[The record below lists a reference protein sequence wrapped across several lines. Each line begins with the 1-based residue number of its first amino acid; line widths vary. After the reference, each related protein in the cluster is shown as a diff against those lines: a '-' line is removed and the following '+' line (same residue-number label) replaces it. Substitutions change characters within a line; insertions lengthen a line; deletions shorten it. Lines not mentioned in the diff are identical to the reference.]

1 MFPKNAWYVAC
12 TPDEIA
18 TKPLGRRVCN
28 EKIVFYRGPE
38 GRVAALEDFCPHRG
52 APLSLGSVEDGKLVC
67 GYHGLVMGCDGK
79 TVSMPNQRV
88 QGFPC
93 IKSFPVEERYGFIW
107 VWPGEPEKADPALI
121 HHLEWADNPEWAYGG
136 GLYHIA
142 CDYRLMIDNLMDL
155 THETYVHASSIG
167 QKEID
172 EAPVNTRV
180 EGETVIT
187 SRSMEGVMAPPFW
200 QAALRGNGLAD
211 DVPVDRWQICR
222 FSPPSHVLIEVGVAH
237 AGKGGYDADPA
248 HKAGSIVVDFIT
260 PETDTTIWYF
270 WGMARNF
277 KPEDEVLTETI
288 RTGQGKI
295 FAEDLDM
302 LEQQQRNLIAYPDR
316 ALLKLNIDAGGV
328 QSRRILDRI
337 IAAEN
342 QPSSPTLIVGGA
354 S

>member
-93 IKSFPVEERYGFIW
+93 IKSFPAEERYGFIW

-121 HHLEWADNPEWAYGG
+121 HHLEWADNPDWAYGG

-260 PETDTTIWYF
+260 PETDTSIWYF

-277 KPEDEVLTETI
+277 KPQDEELTETI
-288 RTGQGKI
+288 RVGQGKI
-295 FAEDLDM
+295 FSEDLEM
-302 LEQQQRNLIAYPDR
+302 LEQQQRNLTAYPER

-342 QPSSPTLIVGGA
+342 QPSPQQLIVGGA